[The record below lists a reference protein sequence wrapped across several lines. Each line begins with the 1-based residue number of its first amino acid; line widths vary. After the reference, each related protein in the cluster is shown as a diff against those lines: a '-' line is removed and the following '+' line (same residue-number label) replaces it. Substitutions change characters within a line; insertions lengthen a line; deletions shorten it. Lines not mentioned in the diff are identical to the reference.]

1 MPRRIIS
8 EKCIGC
14 GLCESVCRVRCIME
28 KVRKKR
34 EINEAKCIDCGA
46 CERACP
52 MECIVFIKKEKS

>member
-1 MPRRIIS
+1 
-8 EKCIGC
+8 
-14 GLCESVCRVRCIME
+14 ME
-28 KVRKKR
+28 KVRRKR